1 MGKLKNIQWKNIYYM
16 ICYCVEELE
25 YFDDSEVDYEKVT
38 GTHDLLAQLLVNSFE
53 KILING
59 YTNRYTGE
67 EIITDRPYGII
78 NIEKS
83 YQTGEYEQG
92 RLICEISK
100 YNENNYE
107 NQIIKAAFNLLLDAN
122 EKLDSPISD
131 DLTVKL
137 NRYRNKL
144 NNVDNIK
151 MTKEKVDKINIKQV
165 ERWYRPAIAVSKLII
180 NDYIALD
187 KDSETCLL
195 HLNDQTRL
203 CRIWE
208 KFIRNLSK
216 DILSG
221 CSETFSVDKRSL
233 EDSEPDFV
241 VESNTHMLIGD
252 AKWYEGEESVK
263 SEFWK
268 SLGYG
273 QVFKRYNKNKKLSSI
288 IILACSNKQTK
299 YVDDKFSPRAS
310 DGDTKVR
317 YWMSTHYINVNQDF
331 ECIKDD
337 IKNMLIRYL
346 YYDESPFSSGG

>member
-25 YFDDSEVDYEKVT
+25 YFDDSEIDYEKVT

-67 EIITDRPYGII
+67 EIITDKPYGII

-83 YQTGEYEQG
+83 YQTGEYGQG

-131 DLTVKL
+131 DLNVKL

-208 KFIRNLSK
+208 KFIRNYIK
-216 DILSG
+216 VEYEYKQSG
-221 CSETFSVDKRSL
+221 IEVTRPVYQFRGKPRIFD
-233 EDSEPDFV
+233 
-241 VESNTHMLIGD
+241 MLVTNNCNNRALIID
-252 AKWYEGEESVK
+252 TKWYEQGNTSTRNDDQINTYCTLLKRDKNYLNVTGC
-263 SEFWK
+263 
-268 SLGYG
+268 LVYGYDEDSTL
-273 QVFKRYNKNKKLSSI
+273 VDYLEPDI
-288 IILACSNKQTK
+288 DDWALA
-299 YVDDKFSPRAS
+299 
-310 DGDTKVR
+310 
-317 YWMSTHYINVNQDF
+317 THKININQDF
-331 ECIKDD
+331 DKIKSD
-337 IKNMLIRYL
+337 ISNMV
-346 YYDESPFSSGG
+346 DEYIT

>member
-25 YFDDSEVDYEKVT
+25 YFDDSEIDYEKVT

-83 YQTGEYEQG
+83 YQTGEYGQG

-187 KDSETCLL
+187 KDNETSLL

-208 KFIRNLSK
+208 KFIRNYIKIYLDTRGYITDKRVIKNAGVEPDITIYSNIYN
-216 DILSG
+216 DIL
-221 CSETFSVDKRSL
+221 V
-233 EDSEPDFV
+233 
-241 VESNTHMLIGD
+241 ID
-252 AKWYEGEESVK
+252 AKWYEKQDGSVDNTNQMVA
-263 SEFWK
+263 
-268 SLGYG
+268 YG
-273 QVFKRYNKNKKLSSI
+273 AYTKNNNTDKKVTSTVAY
-288 IILACSNKQTK
+288 ACSKKDTHKCGEMTLFENNE
-299 YVDDKFSPRAS
+299 YSKFTVAE
-310 DGDTKVR
+310 
-317 YWMSTHYINVNQDF
+317 HYINVNQDF
-331 ECIKDD
+331 DKIKSD
-337 IKNMLIRYL
+337 ISDMV
-346 YYDESPFSSGG
+346 DEYIT